1 MIRGERRAEEDRM
14 AKIYTRGGDDGS
26 TSLGDGAR
34 VSKDDPRVEAF
45 GAIDE
50 ANCHIG
56 LARAAVVESELD
68 DVLAFVQQRL
78 YNCTACL
85 ANPSGSTT
93 LPVVSGED
101 VTALESAID
110 RLTEHIDPLSG
121 FVLPG
126 CDEAG
131 ARLHI
136 ARAVM
141 RRAERVT
148 VALSRVQPVDGT
160 TLAFLNRASDLLF
173 VAARYVGAGN
183 ECLWDPEAPRP

>member
-1 MIRGERRAEEDRM
+1 MGS
-14 AKIYTRGGDDGS
+14 IYTRGGDDGT
-26 TSLGDGAR
+26 TSLADGVR

-56 LARAAVVESELD
+56 LARAAVVNSDLVD
-68 DVLAFVQQRL
+68 ILAFMQQRL

-85 ANPSGSTT
+85 ASPKGLSS
-93 LPVVSGED
+93 PPRISEQD
-101 VTALESAID
+101 VAALEAACD
-110 RLTEHIDPLSG
+110 RLGERLPPLTG
-121 FVLPG
+121 FVIPG

-141 RRAERVT
+141 RRAERAVVT
-148 VALSRVQPVDGT
+148 LSHVEPVDPT
-160 TLAFLNRASDLLF
+160 ILAFLNRASDLLF
-173 VAARYVGAGN
+173 MAARYEGAGN
-183 ECLWDPEAPRP
+183 ECHWDPEAPNP

>member
-1 MIRGERRAEEDRM
+1 MGS
-14 AKIYTRGGDDGS
+14 IYTRGGDDGT
-26 TSLGDGAR
+26 TSLADGTR
-34 VSKDDPRVEAF
+34 VPKDDLRIEAF

-56 LARAAVVESELD
+56 LARAAVVNSDLV

-85 ANPSGSTT
+85 ASPKGLSSAPHVT
-93 LPVVSGED
+93 GED
-101 VTALESAID
+101 VAALEAAVDKLGS
-110 RLTEHIDPLSG
+110 RVPPLTG
-121 FVLPG
+121 FVIPG

-148 VALSRVQPVDGT
+148 VALSHAEPVDPAV
-160 TLAFLNRASDLLF
+160 LAFLNRASDLLF
-173 VAARYVGAGN
+173 MAARYEGAGN
-183 ECLWDPEAPRP
+183 ECAWDPETPAP

>member
-1 MIRGERRAEEDRM
+1 MGS
-14 AKIYTRGGDDGS
+14 IYTRGGDDGT
-26 TSLGDGAR
+26 TSLADGVR

-56 LARAAVVESELD
+56 LARAAVVNSDLVD
-68 DVLAFVQQRL
+68 ILAFMQQRL

-85 ANPSGSTT
+85 ASPKGLSS
-93 LPVVSGED
+93 PPRISEQD
-101 VTALESAID
+101 VAALEAACD
-110 RLTEHIDPLSG
+110 RLGERLAPLTG
-121 FVLPG
+121 FVIPG

-141 RRAERVT
+141 RRAERAV
-148 VALSRVQPVDGT
+148 VSLSHVEPVDPAI
-160 TLAFLNRASDLLF
+160 LAFLNRASDLLF
-173 VAARYVGAGN
+173 MAARYEGAGN
-183 ECLWDPEAPRP
+183 ECHWDPEAPNP